1 MIRCVH
7 IVMEIQSN
15 NTGTKVNDVQ
25 FYDNDDIYIYI
36 YNLCSANIFTS
47 KYFSMKTLPEKCEE
61 VITFDI
67 TLNLI
72 NTLIF

>member
-7 IVMEIQSN
+7 IVTEIQSN

-36 YNLCSANIFTS
+36 YIYIYIICVAQIFSLQNTS
-47 KYFSMKTLPEKCEE
+47 
-61 VITFDI
+61 V
-67 TLNLI
+67 
-72 NTLIF
+72 